1 MSISEPV
8 FFLIDPYSAFYA
20 LFAANLVSHNSVFLH
35 RPKKQN
41 AHGGRNV
48 MPRCLSEGVD
58 IFLKSADRQG
68 ESGHDV
74 RISRLTPWMAS
85 VGGPVMMRT
94 TVSLFIRKFTP
105 GDATSRRDVPF
116 AAGVRGFF
124 TNSQV
129 TEQLKLS
136 INILYTSF
144 CGENAQKQ
152 YRRFDD
158 NIQTSDKFQEISCNR
173 FVNVLSSNYSNGNV
187 TGNNTDTDS
196 ETVTGTYKNYEV
208 TRTNIKER

>member
-58 IFLKSADRQG
+58 IFLKSVERQG

-74 RISRLTPWMAS
+74 RVSRSAPWMAR
-85 VGGPVMMRT
+85 VGDPVMMRT

-136 INILYTSF
+136 ISILHTSF

>member
-1 MSISEPV
+1 
-8 FFLIDPYSAFYA
+8 
-20 LFAANLVSHNSVFLH
+20 
-35 RPKKQN
+35 
-41 AHGGRNV
+41 

-58 IFLKSADRQG
+58 IFLKSVKRQG
-68 ESGHDV
+68 VSGHDV
-74 RISRLTPWMAS
+74 RVSRSAPWMAR
-85 VGGPVMMRT
+85 VGDPVMMRT

-116 AAGVRGFF
+116 AVGVRGFF

-136 INILYTSF
+136 ISILHTSF
-144 CGENAQKQ
+144 RGENAQKQ